1 MSNSNKSKSLSILD
15 SPADISEIEDC
26 QANVILV
33 VCDVNILFETE
44 DLCIPDVRPVQKGAE
59 KEQC

>member
-1 MSNSNKSKSLSILD
+1 MVSNSNKRKSLSISN

-33 VCDVNILFETE
+33 VCDVNILFETK

-59 KEQC
+59 K